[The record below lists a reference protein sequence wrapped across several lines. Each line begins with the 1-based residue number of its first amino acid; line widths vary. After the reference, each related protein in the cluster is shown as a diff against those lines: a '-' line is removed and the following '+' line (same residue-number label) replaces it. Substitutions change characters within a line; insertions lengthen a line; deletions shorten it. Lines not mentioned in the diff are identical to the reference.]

1 MILLNGYYIDTEN
14 SKIQKKDMR
23 ISLGKIVEI
32 EDKIEPKS
40 DEKIIDIEGKYI
52 FPGFFDMHAHFREP
66 GYTHKETIAT
76 GSKAALKAGYTG
88 VCIMPNTN
96 PIIDN
101 KETIIDIKD
110 IIKRNSKI
118 EVYIVGAITK
128 SEEGI
133 SISDLEEYK
142 SLGIIAVSDDGV
154 NVNSKEIL
162 EVAMKKTQKLNL
174 PMLLHCEDM
183 NYRDGIINKGY
194 VSDMFGFSG
203 IPSFTEYKIIEENI
217 GIAEKLKT
225 AVHICHIS
233 AKESVDLIRNAKKR
247 GVRVSCE
254 VTPNHLILDERA
266 FIKGKSNAKI
276 NPPLRSIADRESLIN
291 GIKDGTI
298 DVIAT
303 DHAPHSQE
311 EKSKAFKEAPFGM
324 SSIEIAPQLIYS
336 HFVKTGDITI
346 FDMIR
351 LMSDKPRELLGL
363 SIIKN
368 KVGDF
373 ANISILDLENSFS
386 VKEDEWVSKGKNTV
400 FWNEEL
406 YGENQLTILNGDIIY
421 RRNED
426 VCR

>member
-1 MILLNGYYIDTEN
+1 MILLNGHYIDTEN

-32 EDKIEPKS
+32 EDKIEPEIG
-40 DEKIIDIEGKYI
+40 EKIIDIEGKYI

-66 GYTHKETIAT
+66 GYTHKETIET
-76 GSKAALKAGYTG
+76 GSKAASKAGYTG
-88 VCIMPNTN
+88 VCIMPNTK

-101 KETIIDIKD
+101 KETIIEIQD
-110 IIKRNSKI
+110 IIKRDSKI
-118 EVYIVGAITK
+118 EIYIVGAITK

-133 SISDLEEYK
+133 QINDLDEYK
-142 SLGIIAVSDDGV
+142 KLGIIAVSDDGV
-154 NVNSKEIL
+154 NVNSKDIL
-162 EVAMKKTQKLNL
+162 KITMEKAKPIYM
-174 PMLLHCEDM
+174 PILLHCEDM
-183 NYRDGIINKGY
+183 NYRDGIIHKGC

-203 IPSFTEYKIIEENI
+203 IPSFTEYNVIEENI
-217 GIAEKLKT
+217 DIAEKLKT
-225 AVHICHIS
+225 SIHICHIS
-233 AKESVDLIRNAKKR
+233 TKESVDIIRKAKKR

-276 NPPLRSIADRESLIN
+276 NPPLRSIEDRENLLE

-303 DHAPHSQE
+303 DHAPHSE
-311 EKSKAFKEAPFGM
+311 KEKSKEFKEAPFGM

-351 LMSDKPRELLGL
+351 LMSDRPRELLGL
-363 SIIKN
+363 SKIKN

-373 ANISILDLENSFS
+373 ANISVLDLENSFV

-406 YGENQLTILNGDIIY
+406 YGENYLTILNGDIVY